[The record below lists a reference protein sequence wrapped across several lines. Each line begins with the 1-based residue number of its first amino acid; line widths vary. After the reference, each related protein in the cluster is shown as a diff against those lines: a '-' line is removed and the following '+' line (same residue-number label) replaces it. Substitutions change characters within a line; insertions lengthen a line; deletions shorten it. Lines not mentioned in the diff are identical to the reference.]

1 MTIGKLHEIF
11 KAVFPAGS
19 VTTEDNNPYWVV
31 TVSPVGLDS
40 VFITTDMLRRIEQM
54 VVKCRPLAFAVIP
67 GGGIRFVFG
76 PEELR

>member
-11 KAVFPAGS
+11 KAMFPVGC

-31 TVSPVGLDS
+31 TVWPRDRES
-40 VFITTDMLRRIEQM
+40 VFVTTNELRRIEQM

-67 GGGIRFVFG
+67 GGGIRFVFE